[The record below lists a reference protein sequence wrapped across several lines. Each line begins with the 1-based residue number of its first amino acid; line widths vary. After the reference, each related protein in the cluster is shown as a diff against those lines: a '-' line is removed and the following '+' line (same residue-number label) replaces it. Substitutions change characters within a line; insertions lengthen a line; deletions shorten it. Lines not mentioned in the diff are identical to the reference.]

1 MAIIRNS
8 DSLNNDYD
16 AVDIAVQEIAEKNK
30 AQNKIL
36 RSKAW
41 RRFFKYASIFVI
53 ALAIAIWIVFLGL
66 RHLNKPYFTNESTET
81 KTKQILKDE
90 FKDPNVIVEN
100 FSRFT
105 SIPSGMGIGWD
116 DVIVGRK
123 YTDEFTTKP
132 EHQWCYIS
140 RFEFD
145 GTSTRINLK
154 WSENGISRLENYNS
168 NLTKLGLSKPE
179 FERLQSYCIFD

>member
-1 MAIIRNS
+1 MSINRNS

-53 ALAIAIWIVFLGL
+53 ALAIAIWIIFLGL

-81 KTKQILKDE
+81 KTKQILKKHLCIKSIMNE
-90 FKDPNVIVEN
+90 HMQSKAIGRV
-100 FSRFT
+100 SRR
-105 SIPSGMGIGWD
+105 D
-116 DVIVGRK
+116 LR
-123 YTDEFTTKP
+123 
-132 EHQWCYIS
+132 
-140 RFEFD
+140 
-145 GTSTRINLK
+145 GTSG
-154 WSENGISRLENYNS
+154 S
-168 NLTKLGLSKPE
+168 
-179 FERLQSYCIFD
+179 